1 MFLASLRPNAWRLAA
16 ALLAASL
23 PTLSAIAQPTQMA
36 LGSGTYVQTFDGLPG
51 GLPTGWAAYTG
62 ATATALGTAAT
73 FNTAAVSW
81 TTTSGQ
87 WANQAAADNNGAPF
101 TGTEST
107 AVQAAAADR
116 ALAIRQTGTFGDPGA
131 SANFYFSTIGQQI
144 TSISFKAQMLS
155 VQLRSTTWSLQYGL
169 GAIPAAWT
177 TVATYADPGV
187 FGSTNVIASG
197 FGTALDNQPN
207 VWLRIVAL
215 AGSTGSSSRDTFG
228 IDDFTVV
235 ASATSS
241 ATPPSITTS
250 PSSQTVTEGDT
261 VHLAVVAAGDAPLT
275 YQWRKNSSPLGNGG
289 SAAGATSANL
299 TLTGVVP
306 GDSGNYDVVVANAAG
321 SATSAAAALTVQP
334 LLNAPAITGQPASQ
348 TVAVGG
354 NAGFTVTATGTAP
367 LTYQWRKGGA
377 PLADGTKYTGT
388 TTASLSVHS
397 VTADDAGAYDVVVS
411 NGVSPDA
418 TSNAATLAI
427 APLVTPSGQV
437 AYAGGSY
444 AQSFDTLPSTGT
456 YTLTSSGPLALDAAP
471 VGASGLGGWTF
482 AKYAGAGLVALF
494 RVDAG
499 TGTSGSI
506 YSYGSAA
513 ATDRALGSL
522 SSGSTVSRFGLT
534 LVNSTGQAITQF
546 TLSYTGEQWRRGTG
560 AANRL
565 AFEYAL
571 DATDI
576 NTGDFTAA
584 NPLDFTAPVTAGS
597 GAALDGNAAANR
609 LAISATITG
618 LNWAPGQTLTLR
630 WTDVDDTG
638 SDDGLGIDDLSFS
651 TPVAAGDVLPA
662 VVYTTPATGAVNV
675 PVASA
680 VAVAFNE
687 AVQVAPSS
695 FALTGAVSGAH
706 AFTLAGGPSS
716 YSLTPDSPFAEG
728 ELVTLTV
735 NAAAV
740 TDATTGTH
748 HPATDYTA
756 SFITFSSAPLPIHT
770 IQGAGLT
777 SPYKGYTATVQ
788 GVVTATFQA
797 AGAIGGYYIETPDAQ
812 QDADPATSEGIYVF
826 DNANSVTVG
835 DLVTVTGTVTEY
847 LSSGAAATMTQTEMS
862 VPTAVTVVSSGN
874 PLPSAVPVTLP
885 FASASA
891 AERYEGMRVTFPQ
904 SLTVTDNYDLGH
916 FGEVL
921 LSNGRLPQPTNI
933 VAPGAPAQAQEAAN
947 LLNQI
952 LLDDGLSTTYPSP
965 TPFLNGA
972 DPATATR
979 RTGSTAASVTGIL
992 DTRFG
997 LYVVEPTATPV
1008 FTDANPRAAAPAS
1021 FGTLRVV
1028 FGNVENFMNGDG
1040 LGGGFPTSRGATSY
1054 AEYQRQ
1060 LAKVTAGILGL
1071 APDIMGLSEVENDK
1085 ITNGEPDSYGPTSA
1099 IAQLVAS
1106 LNASAPA
1113 GTTYVYVNAAAVD
1126 IVTDLIH
1133 SAIIYRVETVEPVG
1147 APAMLDNV
1155 YFNNHA
1161 RNPLAQA
1168 FRQKST
1174 GAKFTFCVNHFR
1186 AKASASSLTDGI
1198 SPNPNN
1204 DQGDGQGTNN
1214 YIRTKEAQALTAWL
1228 ATDPTGSG
1236 DPRVLIVG
1244 DLNSY
1249 AKEDP
1254 ITAITAAGYQNVVE
1268 HFEGATGW
1276 SYAFNG
1282 EFGHL
1287 DHALASPSLATEVM
1301 SAATW
1306 HTNSDEPVFYDYT
1319 LANKDVAQQA
1329 INAGT
1334 PYRYSDHDP
1343 VVVGL
1348 NLSAVPTITAV
1359 LSSQV
1364 ATVGGN
1370 VTFSITAIGSPA
1382 PTFQW
1387 RRNGVAIPGA
1397 TSSTYTISG
1406 VLTANAGDYDVVVAN
1421 SAGAAT
1427 SNTATLAVNPAP
1439 AGLTLSNLVSA
1450 YDGTPHPVTVTTS
1463 PLGLP
1468 VTVTYDGSTTAPT
1481 NPGTYAVVATSG
1493 SPDYTGSIAGNQII
1507 TVTALV
1513 RHAPTLNGAIDGSVQ
1528 VLLSES
1534 VTLNGGAAVTSDL
1547 LVPGLPAVKLNGHP
1561 DYAGTTDGTG
1571 AATPANFTITLNGS
1585 SMLRHVVRRID
1596 PIPLPVVVA
1605 PPASA
1610 GTRNVTLNKAG
1621 DTPGDF
1627 ATLRNLTLNG
1637 NAGQVEVPP
1646 GTYGAFTANGSS
1658 SFVFG
1663 VAGASTPAVYNLQ
1676 DLALNGNSRLV
1687 IAGPVVLTLANGT
1700 TLNGSVGSS
1709 DHPEW
1714 LSLEVASGG
1723 VTINGG
1729 ASFDGF
1735 VVAPNGAVTINGNCR
1750 LTGNVA
1756 ADRLTING
1764 NGVLAEPQF

>member
-1 MFLASLRPNAWRLAA
+1 MFLDSLRTNAWRLAGA
-16 ALLAASL
+16 VLAASL
-23 PTLSAIAQPTQMA
+23 STFSALAQPTQVA
-36 LGSGTYVQTFDGLPG
+36 LGSGTYVQTFDALAG
-51 GLPTGWAAYTG
+51 GLPNGWAAYTG

-73 FNTAAVSW
+73 VNLTAVSW
-81 TTTSGQ
+81 SSTTGQ
-87 WANQAAADNNGAPF
+87 WQNSASA
-101 TGTEST
+101 TGLNSSDST
-107 AVQAAAADR
+107 AVQAASTNR
-116 ALAIRQTGTFGDPGA
+116 ALAIRQTGGVGDPGA

-144 TSISFKAQMLS
+144 TAISFKAQMLS
-155 VQLRSTTWSLQYGL
+155 VQARSTVWSLQYGL
-169 GAIPAAWT
+169 GAAPAAWT
-177 TVATYADPGV
+177 TLATYSDPGA
-187 FGSTNVIASG
+187 FGSTTVVASG

-207 VWLRIVAL
+207 VWLRVVAL
-215 AGSTGSSSRDTFG
+215 AGSTGSGSRDTFG
-228 IDDFTVV
+228 IDDFTIV

-261 VHLAVVAAGDAPLT
+261 VHFAVVAGGDAPLS
-275 YQWRKNSSPLGNGG
+275 YQWRKDTSPLSNSG
-289 SAAGATSANL
+289 SVTGATSANL
-299 TLTGVVP
+299 TLTGVMP
-306 GDSGNYDVVVANAAG
+306 GDSGSYDVVVTNVAG
-321 SATSAAAALTVQP
+321 SATSAAATLTVQP

-354 NAGFTVTATGTAP
+354 NASFSVTATGTAP
-367 LTYQWRKGGA
+367 LAYQWRKGGA
-377 PLADGTKYTGT
+377 PLADGAKYSGT
-388 TTASLSVHS
+388 TTASLSVLS
-397 VTADDAGAYDVVVS
+397 VTADDAGAYDVIVS

-418 TSNAATLAI
+418 TSNAATLAV

-444 AQSFDTLPSTGT
+444 AQSFDTLPSSGT
-456 YTLTSSGPLALDAAP
+456 FTLTSAGPLAFDTAP
-471 VGASGLGGWTF
+471 ISASGLGGWTF
-482 AKYAGAGLVALF
+482 AKYAGSGSVALF

-522 SSGSTVSRFGLT
+522 CSGSTVSRFGLT

-546 TLSYTGEQWRRGTG
+546 TISYTGEQWRRGSG

-565 AFEYAL
+565 ACEYAF
-571 DATDI
+571 DATDL
-576 NTGDFTAA
+576 NTGAYVAA
-584 NPLDFTAPVTAGS
+584 TSLDFTAPVTTGS
-597 GAALDGNAAANR
+597 ALALDGNAAANR
-609 LAISATITG
+609 TAISATITG
-618 LNWAPGQTLTLR
+618 LNWAPGQSLTLR

-638 SDDGLGIDDLSFS
+638 SDDGLAIDDLSFN
-651 TPVAAGDVLPA
+651 TPVAAGNVLPA
-662 VVYTTPATGAVNV
+662 VVYTTPASGAVNV
-675 PVASA
+675 PTASA
-680 VAVAFNE
+680 ITVAFNE
-687 AVQVAPSS
+687 AVQVTPAS
-695 FALTGAVSGAH
+695 FTLSGAVSGVH
-706 AFTLAGGPSS
+706 AFTLAGGPSG

-740 TDATTGTH
+740 TDATTGSH
-748 HPATDYTA
+748 HPMTDYTA
-756 SFITFSSAPLPIHT
+756 TFITFSSAPLPIHT
-770 IQGAGLT
+770 VQGAGLT

-797 AGAIGGYYIETPDAQ
+797 AGGIGGYYLETPDAQ

-826 DNANSVTVG
+826 DNTNSVTVG

-862 VPTAVTVVSSGN
+862 ALTTFTVVSSGN
-874 PLPSAVPVTLP
+874 PLPTAVPVTLP

-891 AERYEGMRVTFPQ
+891 AERYEGMRVSFPQ

-972 DPATATR
+972 NPATATR
-979 RTGSTAASVTGIL
+979 RTGSTAAGVTGIL

-997 LYVVEPTATPV
+997 LYVVEPTAAPV
-1008 FTDANPRAAAPAS
+1008 FTDANARGPAPAS
-1021 FGTLRVV
+1021 LGSLRVV

-1085 ITNGEPDSYGPTSA
+1085 VTNGETDSYGPTSA

-1106 LNASAPA
+1106 LNANAPA
-1113 GTTYVYVNAAAVD
+1113 GTTYAFVNAAAVD

-1147 APAMLDNV
+1147 APAILDNV

-1161 RNPLAQA
+1161 RNPLAQT
-1168 FRQKST
+1168 FRQKAT

-1236 DPRVLIVG
+1236 NARVLIVG

-1254 ITAITAAGYQNVVE
+1254 ITAITGAGYQNVVE
-1268 HFEGATGW
+1268 HFEGADGW

-1287 DHALASPSLATEVM
+1287 DHALASPSLATEVV

-1306 HTNSDEPVFYDYT
+1306 HTNSDEPVYYDYT
-1319 LANKDVAQQA
+1319 LANKDATQQA

-1348 NLSAVPTITAV
+1348 NLSAAPTITAV
-1359 LSSQV
+1359 LNSQV
-1364 ATVGGN
+1364 AVVGSN
-1370 VTFSITAIGSPA
+1370 VTFSVTAIGSPA

-1387 RRNGVAIPGA
+1387 RRNGMAIPGA

-1406 VLTANAGDYDVVVAN
+1406 VLTANAGDYDIVVSN
-1421 SAGAAT
+1421 SVGSAT
-1427 SNTATLAVNPAP
+1427 SNTATLVVNPAP

-1450 YDGTPHPVTVTTS
+1450 YDGTPHPVTLTTT
-1463 PLGLP
+1463 PAGLP
-1468 VTVTYDGSTTAPT
+1468 VTITYDGNATPPT
-1481 NPGTYAVVATSG
+1481 NPGTYTVVATSR
-1493 SPDYTGSIAGNQII
+1493 SPDYTGSVTGTQII

-1513 RHAPTLNGAIDGSVQ
+1513 RHAPTLNGELDGSIQ
-1528 VLLSES
+1528 VLSAEGI
-1534 VTLNGGAAVTSDL
+1534 TLNGNAAVTSDL
-1547 LVPGLPAVKLNGHP
+1547 LVPGMPAVKLNGHP
-1561 DYAGTTDGTG
+1561 DYAGTIDGSG
-1571 AATPANFTITLNGS
+1571 AATPTNFAITLNGNS
-1585 SMLRHVVRRID
+1585 TLRHIVRRTE
-1596 PIPLPVVVA
+1596 PIAMAVVAA
-1605 PPASA
+1605 PPAPA
-1610 GTRNVTLNKAG
+1610 GTRNVTLNKAS
-1621 DTPGDF
+1621 DSPGDF
-1627 ATLRNLTLNG
+1627 STLRNLTLNG
-1637 NAGQVEVPP
+1637 SAGQVEVPP
-1646 GTYGAFTANGSS
+1646 GTYGDFTANGSS
-1658 SFVFG
+1658 SFVLG
-1663 VAGASTPAVYNLQ
+1663 VAGSSTPAVYNLQ
-1676 DLALNGNSRLV
+1676 NLALNGNSRLV

-1700 TLNGSVGSS
+1700 TLNGSVGSP

-1714 LSLEVASGG
+1714 LSLEVAGGG
-1723 VTINGG
+1723 VTLNGG

-1735 VVAPNGAVTINGNCR
+1735 VVAPSGTVTINGNSH
-1750 LTGNVA
+1750 LTGNVE
-1756 ADRLTING
+1756 ADRLTLNG
-1764 NGVLAEPQF
+1764 NGVLAEPLF

>member
-1 MFLASLRPNAWRLAA
+1 MFLASLRSNAWRLAG

-23 PTLSAIAQPTQMA
+23 PTVSALAQPTQVS
-36 LGSGTYVQTFDGLPG
+36 LGSGTYVQTFDGLAG
-51 GLPTGWAAYTG
+51 GLPAGWAAYTG
-62 ATATALGTAAT
+62 ASATALGTAAT
-73 FNTAAVSW
+73 VNLAATSWANT
-81 TTTSGQ
+81 TGQ
-87 WANQAAADNNGAPF
+87 WQNSASA
-101 TGTEST
+101 TGLNSSDSAT
-107 AVQAAAADR
+107 VQAASANR
-116 ALAIRQTGTFGDPGA
+116 ALAVRQAGSFGDPGA

-155 VQLRSTTWSLQYGL
+155 VQTRSTVWSLQYGL
-169 GAIPAAWT
+169 GATPATWT
-177 TVATYADPGV
+177 TLATYSDPGA
-187 FGSTNVIASG
+187 FGSTNVVASG

-207 VWLRIVAL
+207 VWLRVVAL
-215 AGSTGSSSRDTFG
+215 AGSSGSGSRDTFG
-228 IDDFTVV
+228 IDDFTIV

-241 ATPPSITTS
+241 ATPPSITT
-250 PSSQTVTEGDT
+250 PPASQTVTEGDT
-261 VHLAVVAAGDAPLT
+261 VHLAVVAAGDAPLS
-275 YQWRKNSSPLGNGG
+275 YQWRKNTSPLSNGG
-289 SAAGATSANL
+289 AVTGATSANL

-306 GDSGNYDVVVANAAG
+306 GDSGSYDVVVTNVAG
-321 SATSAAAALTVQP
+321 SATSAAATLTVQP

-367 LTYQWRKGGA
+367 LAYQWRKAGA
-377 PLADGTKYTGT
+377 PLADGAKYTGK

-418 TSNAATLAI
+418 TSNSATLAV

-437 AYAGGSY
+437 AYAGGNY
-444 AQSFDTLPSTGT
+444 AQSFDTLPSGGT
-456 YTLTSSGPLALDAAP
+456 YTLTSAGPLAFDAAP
-471 VGASGLGGWTF
+471 IGASGLGGWSF
-482 AKYAGAGLVALF
+482 AKYAGSGTVALF

-546 TLSYTGEQWRRGTG
+546 TLSYTGEQWRRGSG

-571 DATDI
+571 DATDL
-576 NTGDFTAA
+576 NTGAFTAA
-584 NPLDFTAPVTAGS
+584 TALDFIAPVTTGS
-597 GAALDGNAAANR
+597 GVSLDGNAAANR
-609 LAISATITG
+609 TAIGATITG
-618 LNWAPGQTLTLR
+618 LNWAPGQALTLR

-638 SDDGLGIDDLSFS
+638 SDDGLAIDDLSFS
-651 TPVAAGDVLPA
+651 TPVAAGAVLPA
-662 VVYTTPATGAVNV
+662 VVYTTPASGAVNV
-675 PVASA
+675 PTASA
-680 VAVAFNE
+680 VTVAFNE

-706 AFTLAGGPSS
+706 AFTLAGGPTS

-735 NAAAV
+735 SAAGV
-740 TDATTGTH
+740 TDAATGSH
-748 HPATDYTA
+748 HPTTDYTA
-756 SFITFSSAPLPIHT
+756 TFITFSSAPLPIHT
-770 IQGAGLT
+770 VQGAGLT

-797 AGAIGGYYIETPDAQ
+797 AGLIGGYYLETPDAQ

-826 DNANSVTVG
+826 DNTNSVTVG

-847 LSSGAAATMTQTEMS
+847 LSSGAPATMTQTELS
-862 VPTAVTVVSSGN
+862 AITTFTVVSSGN

-904 SLTVTDNYDLGH
+904 ALTVTDNYDLGH

-952 LLDDGLSTTYPSP
+952 LLDDGSSVTYPSP
-965 TPFLNGA
+965 TPFLNGS

-979 RTGSTAASVTGIL
+979 RTGSLATSVTGIL

-997 LYVVEPTATPV
+997 LYVVEPTAAPV
-1008 FTDANPRAAAPAS
+1008 FADANPRGAAPAS
-1021 FGTLRVV
+1021 LGSLRVV

-1040 LGGGFPTSRGATSY
+1040 LGGGFPTSRGATTY

-1060 LAKVTAGILGL
+1060 LAKVTAAILGL
-1071 APDIMGLSEVENDK
+1071 APDIMGLSEVENDRV
-1085 ITNGEPDSYGPTSA
+1085 TNGAPDSYGPTSA

-1106 LNASAPA
+1106 LNAGAPT
-1113 GTTYVYVNAAAVD
+1113 GTTYAFVNAAAVD
-1126 IVTDLIH
+1126 IVTDDIH

-1254 ITAITAAGYQNVVE
+1254 ITALTGAGYQNMVE
-1268 HFEGATGW
+1268 HFEGVDGW

-1287 DHALASPSLATEVM
+1287 DHALASPSLAAEVV

-1306 HTNSDEPVFYDYT
+1306 HTNSDEPVYYDYT
-1319 LANKDVAQQA
+1319 LANKDAAQQA

-1348 NLSAVPTITAV
+1348 NLSAAPTITAT
-1359 LSSQV
+1359 LNSQV
-1364 ATVGGN
+1364 AVVGTN
-1370 VTFSITAIGSPA
+1370 VTFSVTAIGSPA
-1382 PTFQW
+1382 PTYQW
-1387 RRNGVAIPGA
+1387 RRNGIAIPGA
-1397 TSSTYTISG
+1397 TGSTYTISG
-1406 VLTANAGDYDVVVAN
+1406 VLTANAGDYDVVVSN
-1421 SAGAAT
+1421 SAGSAT
-1427 SNTATLAVNPAP
+1427 SNTATLVVNPAP

-1450 YDGTPHPVTVTTS
+1450 YDGTPHPVTVTTA
-1463 PLGLP
+1463 PAGLP
-1468 VTVTYDGSTTAPT
+1468 VTVTYNGGTNAPT
-1481 NPGTYAVVATSG
+1481 NPGTYTVVATSG
-1493 SPDYTGSIAGNQII
+1493 SADYTGSVTGTQII

-1513 RHAPTLNGAIDGSVQ
+1513 RHAPTLNGELDGSIQ
-1528 VLLSES
+1528 VLSAEGI
-1534 VTLNGGAAVTSDL
+1534 TLNGNAAVTSDL

-1561 DYAGTTDGTG
+1561 VYGGTIDGSG
-1571 AATPANFTITLNGS
+1571 AATPTNFTVTLNGNAA
-1585 SMLRHVVRRID
+1585 LRHLVRRTD
-1596 PIPLPVVVA
+1596 PIAMPVVAA
-1605 PPASA
+1605 PPAPA
-1610 GTRNVTLNKAG
+1610 GTRNVSLNKAS
-1621 DTPGDF
+1621 DSPGDF

-1637 NAGQVEVPP
+1637 NVGQVEVPP
-1646 GTYGAFTANGSS
+1646 GTYGDFTANGNS
-1658 SFVFG
+1658 SFVLG
-1663 VAGASTPAVYNLQ
+1663 VAGSSNPAVYNLQ
-1676 DLALNGNSRLV
+1676 NLALNGNSRLV
-1687 IAGPVVLTLANGT
+1687 IAGPVALTLANGAS
-1700 TLNGSVGSS
+1700 LNGNVGSP

-1723 VTINGG
+1723 ITLNGG
-1729 ASFDGF
+1729 TSLAGF
-1735 VVAPNGAVTINGNCR
+1735 VVAPNGTVTINGNSR
-1750 LTGNVA
+1750 LTGNVT